1 MRQLHLTV
9 QGMTCGGCSARLQRV
24 LQASAGVA
32 AVQVVLDGG
41 RVDVEYDD
49 TRIDAAAIER
59 AIVEAGFG
67 VTAR

>member
-1 MRQLHLTV
+1 MRHLQLTV

-24 LQASAGVA
+24 LQACAGVA
-32 AVQVVLDGG
+32 AAQVVLDGG

-49 TRIDAAAIER
+49 ARIDAAAIER

-67 VTAR
+67 VVPR